1 MKGPRVPKSNG
12 PTVKIL
18 EPNFQIASSRGLVQS
33 SELSLITIDILKTS
47 QSKSR
52 KNPIRQVHGAAQTEK
67 MNKKDVVL

>member
-1 MKGPRVPKSNG
+1 MAQRSKSLNLIFKLLLLG
-12 PTVKIL
+12 D
-18 EPNFQIASSRGLVQS
+18 LVQS

-52 KNPIRQVHGAAQTEK
+52 KNRIRQVHGAAQTEK